1 MVCFLVWLFG
11 HEPPTGG
18 FASGDIVENSPELF
32 FSTRRLV
39 KKSPGLFRG
48 NNPKGDRRL
57 GRAEKMTTTWTTED
71 NSVKEKS
78 CYMLSKLS
86 FLFLYDNKRQG
97 RTRSGQLKMREEGRG
112 FRIFVLNCAS

>member
-18 FASGDIVENSPELF
+18 FTSGDIVENSPELF

-39 KKSPGLFRG
+39 KNSPGLFRG

-57 GRAEKMTTTWTTED
+57 RRAGKMTTTWTTGD
-71 NSVKEKS
+71 NFAREKC
-78 CYMLSKLS
+78 CYLLSAVVVNKNKTTTWTTR
-86 FLFLYDNKRQG
+86 DNFV
-97 RTRSGQLKMREEGRG
+97 REKCC
-112 FRIFVLNCAS
+112 F